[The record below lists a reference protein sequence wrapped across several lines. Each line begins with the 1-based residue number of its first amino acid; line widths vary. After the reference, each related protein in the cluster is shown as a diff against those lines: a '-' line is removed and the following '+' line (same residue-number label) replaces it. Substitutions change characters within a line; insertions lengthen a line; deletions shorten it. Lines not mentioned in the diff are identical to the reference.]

1 MPSRAADSYNL
12 TLTCWFALV
21 GSHSFDAVTGVS
33 DLFAM
38 RIVALF
44 AGRRKFPKCRGRTR
58 FVSRPGSRCELQGS
72 RFPSG
77 RQFDRVGG
85 VPLPPEVDHVLI
97 NGTKPLCGKYGR
109 FSRLVFQ

>member
-21 GSHSFDAVTGVS
+21 GSHLFDAVTGVS

-38 RIVALF
+38 RVVALF
-44 AGRRKFPKCRGRTR
+44 AGRGKFPKRRGRTS

-72 RFPSG
+72 RFPGG
-77 RQFDRVGG
+77 RQFDRVRG
-85 VPLPPEVDHVLI
+85 VSLPPEVDHVLV
-97 NGTKPLCGKYGR
+97 NRT
-109 FSRLVFQ
+109 